1 MSTPIP
7 LSSHKLENCCN
18 SSIEKFKE
26 KIRAEFVD
34 GSGIDI
40 ETYNLAIEIVPD
52 LELDPHT
59 GEVIG
64 TPLHEALNWRYT
76 RFRHQAREN
85 IYGALFKNEDNSTW
99 QSKLSKPSIDN
110 KKGKQRKYET
120 PKGGGLRA
128 YRPPVGRHIRRLIAK
143 EFGVEVP
150 PWGESFWDWLEEHP
164 EIPIIFTE
172 GGKKALCLLS
182 HGYVA
187 IALYGVNGGYRS
199 KDEYGFPV
207 KPYLIADVARFAKG
221 DREIYLA
228 FDQDESLKA
237 KRQVKKAVNKFGCL
251 LSASGCSVKI
261 IRWNGANGAKGV
273 DDLIV
278 LRGADAFEY
287 AYKNAVP
294 LNHWQILQ
302 RLEGQLTYPAN
313 IKLTTADLSTLEIIN
328 LPDEGIIGIHSA
340 KGTGKTKFTSN
351 IIAHSK
357 KVLATTHRIAL
368 TRNLCER
375 FRINYRGDVD
385 KVNGDFISGSGYTL
399 RIGACIDAL
408 LAIDP
413 EKFRGCD
420 LILDEVVQ
428 VVRHLL
434 TSATCAQDGKRPAL
448 LARFRELIQVA
459 RRVIIADADLNN
471 SVLNYICEL
480 RGEKSAF
487 LIRND
492 YKPQPYNAKFLK
504 CSDRSFIVGM
514 FLEDVRRLEQRRIIF
529 LQTDT
534 KSFSKYIAKLIQKLF
549 PDKRTLL
556 INSETSGGIAE
567 SAFMKTPDAEIAKG
581 EYDIVICSP
590 SGTTGLSIE
599 CQGIVKRVY
608 GIYNGTSLI
617 DADMAQGLARVR
629 EAVERIIWCAER
641 GRNYCKVS
649 DSINPLQVKADLKRG
664 TDATVSLIRS
674 NLREDTWQ
682 DELDKIDYQSDPHIN
697 LFCRISADQNFSM
710 SNLREA
716 LFVRLQYEGH
726 NIQILESKS
735 LSGVK
740 DLLKKI
746 KEEVTVAEAKKL
758 LAAPDLTHAQIKI
771 LEAKRDADIGLQSEE
786 LLAIEKYYLK
796 DFYKLE
802 TLTLEDI
809 LWDLSG
815 RRRGEILNLEYQL
828 YPELAGSKSI
838 SSIDI
843 QAKWSQSVCPWDI
856 SLCEL
861 RRWLRELLG
870 LNDFLDA
877 NKEWTRYD
885 LKRYADKI
893 RNYRDEIKQALKI
906 TPSEKISDVQLVHQL
921 LSQLGIKIKFRWSR
935 SMPGHEGEKIRVY
948 SLDREHWDKLMSIIE
963 RRHTARKAGDNFT
976 DDLNKTG
983 SPGGLY
989 TQNDQGDPRDSKVSG
1004 RYQGVD
1010 SVDKGVGENH
1020 QGTTQLSIIDAR
1032 RFYKSS

>member
-1 MSTPIP
+1 MSSRIV
-7 LSSHKLENCCN
+7 LSSHELQNQVN
-18 SSIEKFKE
+18 SSIEKFSE
-26 KIRAEFVD
+26 KIRAEFVN

-64 TPLHEALNWRYT
+64 TPIHDALNWRYT
-76 RFRHQAREN
+76 RFGHQAQEN
-85 IYGALFKNEDNSTW
+85 IYAAFFKNEDGSNW
-99 QSKLSKPSIDN
+99 QLKLSKPRIE
-110 KKGKQRKYET
+110 KRKGKEQKYET
-120 PKGGGLRA
+120 PKGLGLRA
-128 YRPPVGRHIRRLIAK
+128 YRPTVSRQIRRQIAK

-150 PWGESFWDWLEEHP
+150 PPLESFWDWLEEHP

-199 KDEYGFPV
+199 KDDYGFPV
-207 KPYLIADVARFAKG
+207 KPYLIPDVVRFAKG
-221 DREIYLA
+221 GREISLA

-237 KRQVKKAVNKFGCL
+237 KRQVKQALNKFGCL
-251 LSASGCSVKI
+251 LSATGCLVKI
-261 IRWNGANGAKGV
+261 IRWNGAKGAKGV

-278 LRGADAFEY
+278 LQGADAFDH
-287 AYKNAVP
+287 AYEKAMP

-313 IKLTTADLSTLEIIN
+313 IKLTTSDLSSLEIAN
-328 LPDEGIIGIHSA
+328 LPDKGIIGIDSA

-351 IIAHSK
+351 VIAHSN

-375 FRINYRGDVD
+375 FGINYRGDLD

-399 RIGACIDAL
+399 RVGACIDAL

-434 TSATCAQDGKRPAL
+434 TSSTCAQDGKRPAL
-448 LARFRELIQVA
+448 LARFRELIRVA
-459 RRVIIADADLNN
+459 RRIIIADADLNN
-471 SVLNYICEL
+471 AILNYICEV

-487 LIRND
+487 LIHND

-504 CSDRSFIVGM
+504 CSDRSFIVGI
-514 FLEDVRRLEQRRIIF
+514 FLEDVKRLEQGKILF

-549 PDKRTLL
+549 PEKRILL
-556 INSETSGGIAE
+556 INSDTSGGISE

-581 EYDIVICSP
+581 QYDIVISSP
-590 SGTTGLSIE
+590 SGTTGISIE
-599 CQGIVKRVY
+599 CQGVVKRVY

-629 EAVERIIWCAER
+629 EPVERVIWCAER
-641 GRNYCKVS
+641 GRNFCKVS
-649 DSINPLQVKADLKRG
+649 DSINPLQVKVDLKRG

-674 NLREDTWQ
+674 NLREDTWG

-710 SNLREA
+710 WNLRDA

-726 NIQILESKS
+726 NIQILESNS

-740 DLLKKI
+740 DLLKKM
-746 KEEVTVAEAKKL
+746 KEEVTVTEANEL
-758 LAAPDLTHAQIKI
+758 LAAPDLNYTEIKI
-771 LEAKRDADIGLQSEE
+771 LETKRDSEIGLQPEE

-815 RRRGEILNLEYQL
+815 RRRGEILSLEYQL
-828 YPELAGSKSI
+828 YPEIATCKTIDSI
-838 SSIDI
+838 AM

-861 RRWLRELLG
+861 RRWLRQVLG
-870 LNDFLDA
+870 LNDFLDR
-877 NKEWTRYD
+877 NKEWTGYD
-885 LKRYADKI
+885 LKPYADKI
-893 RNYRDEIKQALKI
+893 RKHRDEVKQVLNL
-906 TPSEKISDVQLVHQL
+906 TPSEKVSDVQLLHQL

-935 SMPGHEGEKIRVY
+935 SMPGHKGEKIRVY
-948 SLDREHWDKLMSIIE
+948 SLDLEHWHKLMSIIE
-963 RRHTARKAGDNFT
+963 RRHTARKTASKFT
-976 DDLNKTG
+976 EDLDKTG
-983 SPGGLY
+983 SPSVLY
-989 TQNDQGDPRDSKVSG
+989 IQNNEGDPRDSKVSG
-1004 RYQGVD
+1004 QHLGVD
-1010 SVDKGVGENH
+1010 GVNKYLGESEEI
-1020 QGTTQLSIIDAR
+1020 TTQSSIIDDR
-1032 RFYKSS
+1032 